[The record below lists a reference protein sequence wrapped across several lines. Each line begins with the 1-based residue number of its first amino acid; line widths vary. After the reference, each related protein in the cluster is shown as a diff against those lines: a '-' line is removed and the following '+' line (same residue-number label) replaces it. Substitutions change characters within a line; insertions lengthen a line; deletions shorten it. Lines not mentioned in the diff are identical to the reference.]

1 MRSQH
6 RVIRVAVALSIWL
19 CAAPAWGAER
29 NLGVA
34 DCAGSTCHA
43 STRPFADRQIRQD
56 EYFIWQRQDRHHQA
70 YRTLFSERSQ
80 RIAAHLGWGKAE
92 AAEGCLVC
100 HAHAPPAEARG
111 PRFQMDDGI
120 GCEACHGASERWIA
134 EHVNGLKTPQE
145 KVAHGMTATWDPGV
159 RAELCSGCHVGDT
172 DHVMT
177 HAIMAAGHPPLL
189 FELDT
194 FSALQPPHWEVDAD
208 YRKRKPAPDPAM
220 NWLEGQIAA
229 TDAWLARLES
239 GALGHGLFPELAV
252 FDCDACHHSM
262 NADRYQAGR
271 APGLPPGQVPLADQP
286 LVLLQAWMA
295 AMAPA
300 QAAEAGQQRERLYR
314 QYSADASKLRGQAGE
329 TRRWLQRDVY
339 ARLRQA
345 PPDAGQL
352 RQVLRRIAAN
362 GEQAQGGDFYYA
374 QQTAMAAQVLAAA
387 IEERG
392 AGGKALRPATDA
404 LYDSVRNRDRF
415 EPAAYRRALGQLS
428 ASLR

>member
-1 MRSQH
+1 MRSQSLVV
-6 RVIRVAVALSIWL
+6 RIALGLSALLCTAVLS
-19 CAAPAWGAER
+19 AADR

-43 STRPFADRQIRQD
+43 STRPFPDREIRQD

-70 YRTLFSERSQ
+70 YKTLLTERSQ
-80 RIAAHLGWGKAE
+80 RITAHLGWGAPQQ
-92 AAEGCLVC
+92 AEGCLVC
-100 HAHAPPAEARG
+100 HAHAPAAEARG
-111 PRFQMDDGI
+111 PRFQLDDGI

-134 EHVNGLKTPQE
+134 EHVNDLPKPQD
-145 KVAHGMTATWDPGV
+145 KIAHGMTATWDAAT
-159 RAELCSGCHVGDT
+159 RAELCSGCHVGDSE
-172 DHVMT
+172 HPMT
-177 HAIMAAGHPPLL
+177 HAIMASGHPPLL

-194 FSALQPPHWEVDAD
+194 FMALEPPHWDIDAD
-208 YRKRKPAPDPAM
+208 YRKRKPAPDAAM

-262 NADRYQAGR
+262 NSSRFRLGR
-271 APGLPPGQVPLADQP
+271 SPGLPPGPVPLADQS
-286 LVLLQAWMA
+286 LVLLQAWMSA
-295 AMAPA
+295 TAPA
-300 QAAEAGQQRERLYR
+300 LATQTGQQRERLYQ
-314 QYSADASKLRGQAGE
+314 QYSSDASRLRAQAAE
-329 TRRWLQRDVY
+329 LRRWLQREAY

-362 GEQAQGGDFYYA
+362 GEAAQGGDFYYA

-392 AGGKALRPATDA
+392 GGGRGLRPATDA
-404 LYDSVRNRDRF
+404 LYGSVKDRDRF
-415 EPAAYRRALGQLS
+415 QPQDYRRALGQLS